1 VSGDASYHS
10 HPHSQAPQ
18 VLAPLAARYARWLG
32 LPAQATADTTDED
45 PASVRAMLLILRME
59 REEAPSRTALLEAAA
74 SAAVALC
81 LDVRSQQGGPWHPQV
96 QPWAA
101 AGRIR
106 KVSRRARGAHW
117 VAVTEL
123 PGITVENRGAQVRAL
138 LPWQVAD
145 TPSAVTRLQVS
156 GTDVPRNDAGDDA
169 GPPPDGIAVLW
180 LPPQPAM
187 TVGKAAAQVGHAT
200 VLLAALLAAEGRVA
214 ELDCWADEGYRC
226 AVRTASAHQWSR
238 LAAGEQPQQ
247 AWRERGILT
256 VRDAGFT
263 EVAPGTITVAAQYR

>member
-1 VSGDASYHS
+1 MSEDASYHS
-10 HPHSQAPQ
+10 YRHSQAPE
-18 VLAPLAARYARWLG
+18 VLLPLAARYARWLG
-32 LPAQATADTTDED
+32 LPAQAIADTTDED
-45 PASVRAMLLILRME
+45 PPSVRAMPLILRME
-59 REEAPSRTALLEAAA
+59 RDVTPSRTALLEAAA

-81 LDVRSQQGGPWHPQV
+81 LDARSQPGGPWHPQV
-96 QPWAA
+96 QPWA

-156 GTDVPRNDAGDDA
+156 GTDVPGDDA

-180 LPPQPAM
+180 LPQQPAM
-187 TVGKAAAQVGHAT
+187 TVGKTAAQVGHAT
-200 VLLAALLAAEGRVA
+200 MLLAALLAADGRVA
-214 ELDCWADEGYRC
+214 ELDCWAAAGYRC
-226 AVRTASAHQWSR
+226 AVRTASAHQWAR

-247 AWRERGILT
+247 AWRERGILA
-256 VRDAGFT
+256 VRDAGCT
-263 EVAPGTITVAAQYR
+263 EVAPGTITVAVQYR

>member
-1 VSGDASYHS
+1 
-10 HPHSQAPQ
+10 
-18 VLAPLAARYARWLG
+18 VLAPLAARYATLLG

-45 PASVRAMLLILRME
+45 PASVRAMPLILRME
-59 REEAPSRTALLEAAA
+59 RDVTPSRTALLEAAA

-81 LDVRSQQGGPWHPQV
+81 LDARSQPGGPWHSQV
-96 QPWAA
+96 QPWA

-156 GTDVPRNDAGDDA
+156 GTDVPRDDAGDDA

-180 LPPQPAM
+180 LPQQPPM

-200 VLLAALLAAEGRVA
+200 MLLAALLAADGRVA
-214 ELDCWADEGYRC
+214 ELDCWAAAGYRC
-226 AVRTASAHQWSR
+226 AVRTASAPQWSR